1 MVDDDRAVL
10 TLVGTGVTCVDV
22 LQALRGMSPHCE
34 AVLTTGYETLGAAV
48 DALKQNIHEGVGPGD
63 EPPPPP
69 PMSLVDVERD
79 YIVRTLLKVR
89 GNKALAARLLGVSR
103 RAFYRQ
109 LERHGLHKRS
119 PMTRRDGASE
129 LSEG

>member
-1 MVDDDRAVL
+1 
-10 TLVGTGVTCVDV
+10 
-22 LQALRGMSPHCE
+22 MSPHCE

-48 DALKQNIHEGVGPGD
+48 DALKHNIREGVGPGD
-63 EPPPPP
+63 EPPAPP

-103 RAFYRQ
+103 RGFYRQ

-119 PMTRRDGASE
+119 PMIRRDGASE